1 MFGCCLVLASPSA
14 ALGSSPKPSRSLPS
28 HVRTDR
34 GIVQSVSATGL
45 VLKTLDGGAVA
56 VRVDAKTR
64 VSVNGKP
71 ASLPEVEPG
80 FVAVVAYTVGKPGAK
95 KVKKSLALTVR
106 AFDTSAP
113 A

>member
-1 MFGCCLVLASPSA
+1 M
-14 ALGSSPKPSRSLPS
+14 
-28 HVRTDR
+28 
-34 GIVQSVSATGL
+34 SATGL

-80 FVAVVAYTVGKPGAK
+80 FVAVVAYTVGKPGTK